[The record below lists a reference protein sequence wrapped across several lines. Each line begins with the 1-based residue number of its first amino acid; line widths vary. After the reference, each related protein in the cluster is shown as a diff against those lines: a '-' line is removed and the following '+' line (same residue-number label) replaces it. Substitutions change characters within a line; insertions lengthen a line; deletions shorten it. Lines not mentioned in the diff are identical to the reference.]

1 VSSSPPSPS
10 KTICV
15 YCASSRRCDAVYHI
29 AARRVGEVLAEHGY
43 GIVYGGSANGSM
55 GALADGAL
63 ARGGTVRGILPRFMM
78 ELEWGHPKLTELKIV
93 EDLRIRK
100 HLMLSES
107 HGLVALPGGCGTLEE
122 LFEALTLKRLG
133 LYVHPI
139 VLLNTRNFFAPLIAL
154 LGHAVEERFMA
165 KQHLDMWQVVDDP
178 EQIPHALENAPP
190 WSHSARE
197 FAAVR

>member
-1 VSSSPPSPS
+1 MQ

-15 YCASSRRCDAVYHI
+15 YCASSQRCDAVYHE
-29 AARRVGEVLAEHGY
+29 AARRVGEILVDNGY
-43 GIVYGGSANGSM
+43 AIVYGGGGKGSM
-55 GALADGAL
+55 GAVADGAL
-63 ARGGTVRGILPRFMM
+63 AHGGTVRGILPRFMM
-78 ELEWGHPKLTELKIV
+78 DLEWGHPKLTELRIV
-93 EDLRIRK
+93 EDLRVRK

-139 VLLNTRNFFAPLIAL
+139 VLLNTRNYYAPLIEL
-154 LGHAVEERFMA
+154 LNRAVEERFMA
-165 KQHLDMWQVVDDP
+165 QQHLAMWQIVAEP
-178 EQIPHALENAPP
+178 EEIPHALANAPP
-190 WSHSARE
+190 WSAEARS

>member
-1 VSSSPPSPS
+1 ME

-15 YCASSRRCDAVYHI
+15 YCASSRLCDAVYHD
-29 AARRVGEVLAEHGY
+29 AARRVGEVLVDAGFRL
-43 GIVYGGSANGSM
+43 VYGGGASGSM
-55 GALADGAL
+55 GAVADGAL
-63 ARGGTVRGILPRFMM
+63 ARGGRVRGILPRFMM
-78 ELEWGHPKLTELKIV
+78 DLEWGHPKLTELRIV

-107 HGLVALPGGCGTLEE
+107 HGVVALPGGCGTLEE

-139 VLLNTRNFFAPLIAL
+139 VLLNTRNYFAPLL
-154 LGHAVEERFMA
+154 EMLEHAVAEHFMGPR
-165 KQHLDMWQVVDDP
+165 HREMWQVVNEPD
-178 EQIPHALENAPP
+178 EIPRALATAPP
-190 WSHSARE
+190 WSEDARE

>member
-1 VSSSPPSPS
+1 MQ

-15 YCASSRRCDAVYHI
+15 YCASSQRCDAAYHA
-29 AARRVGEVLAEHGY
+29 AARRVGEVLVENGFSV
-43 GIVYGGSANGSM
+43 VYGGGGKGSM

-78 ELEWGHPKLTELKIV
+78 ELEWGHPKLTELSIV
-93 EDLRIRK
+93 EDLRTRK

-139 VLLNTRNFFAPLIAL
+139 VLLNTRNYYAPLIEL
-154 LGHAVEERFMA
+154 LNKAVEERFMGDR
-165 KQHLDMWQVVDDP
+165 HLEMWQVVSEP
-178 EQIPHALENAPP
+178 EEIPHALATAPP
-190 WSHSARE
+190 WSEDARE